1 MSENGVMNGSEL
13 LKKLRKLAK
22 QKGVDIRI
30 EKHHG
35 KGSHATLY
43 FGDRRTTIKDRKK
56 GLGIGLLNSML
67 ENLGIDKDEI

>member
-1 MSENGVMNGSEL
+1 MNGSEL

-56 GLGIGLLNSML
+56 ELGIGLLNSML